1 MDEGIRLRRIWW
13 WWAAGRKDLAPS
25 WENNDYLERERM
37 TPSARQMGEYLRDP
51 AAHTTSHNWGA
62 QGLVVDA
69 PGAMQSPASLALS
82 PREQKQ
88 E

>member
-1 MDEGIRLRRIWW
+1 
-13 WWAAGRKDLAPS
+13 
-25 WENNDYLERERM
+25 
-37 TPSARQMGEYLRDP
+37 MGEYLRDP

>member
-1 MDEGIRLRRIWW
+1 
-13 WWAAGRKDLAPS
+13 
-25 WENNDYLERERM
+25 M
-37 TPSARQMGEYLRDP
+37 TPSARQMGECLRDP

-82 PREQKQ
+82 PREQEQ